1 MSFAQRAQPFVN
13 RAVLAALLLALGLV
27 LLPAAQL
34 TSTVRADTPQLKA
47 VFIVGPTHE
56 ATDRYL
62 EDGEAMAQ
70 QAESAGYDVRR
81 VFHPYATWDNVLAN
95 IQGANIVVYMGH
107 GYGWPSPYTSQ
118 MMEDRQNGMGLNP
131 YPGSAKHERK
141 YYGAKPIRNNVH
153 LAPHAVVI
161 LNHLCYAS
169 GNGEQGMKIPT
180 QAVAFE
186 RADNMAN
193 GWLYAGADAVFAT
206 ASTQSV
212 DFPLAL
218 ATTDQTMDEI
228 FMTPSPWTGSMAGFI
243 GWNNVRIDSVRRPGA
258 KVHLD
263 PHPEAG
269 YYRALS
275 GKLNATTADFRS
287 GAGAPGSVGA
297 NPLTASDPSVPTF
310 YPSDGDSLASTVR
323 FDVTL
328 TQPAQVDWQIKDDS
342 GNTVRTAMTD
352 APLAAGVSSY
362 VWDGKAD
369 GGAFVPDGWYRSV
382 VEATTGFG
390 TYTQE
395 RSVFVGA
402 FRTTPSNLSPARGG
416 NLSLKMLASEKMSSA
431 VFVTI
436 DQPGLAPWTVKASHP
451 DTRRYK
457 AAFTL
462 KSGGNAGT
470 LVLTIGGK
478 DKNGVYQESRV
489 ELPLR

>member
-1 MSFAQRAQPFVN
+1 LSFAERAQPLVN
-13 RAVLAALLLALGLV
+13 RAVLAALVLALGLA

-34 TSTVRADTPQLKA
+34 TSTVRADTPRLKA
-47 VFIVGPTHE
+47 VLIVGPTHE
-56 ATDRYL
+56 HTDHYL
-62 EDGEAMAQ
+62 EDAEVMAV
-70 QAESAGYDVRR
+70 QAEAAGYDVRR

-107 GYGWPSPYTSQ
+107 GYGWPSPYTSR

-131 YPGSAKHERK
+131 YVGSLKSERK

-161 LNHLCYAS
+161 LNHLCYAA
-169 GNGEQGMKIPT
+169 GNGESGMAIPS
-180 QAVAFE
+180 QNVAFQ

-206 ASTQSV
+206 TWTQSV
-212 DFPLAL
+212 NFPAVL
-218 ATTDQTMDEI
+218 ATTNQTMEQI
-228 FMTPSPWTGSMAGFI
+228 FETPSPWTGSPAGFI
-243 GWNNVRIDSVRRPGA
+243 GWNDVHLDSDRTPGA
-258 KVHLD
+258 TVHLD
-263 PHPEAG
+263 PHPDQG
-269 YYRALS
+269 YYRALT
-275 GKLNATTADFRS
+275 GKLSATTADFRS
-287 GAGAPGSVGA
+287 GAGSPGSVGA

-310 YPSDGDSLASTVR
+310 YPSDGDGLAKTVR

-328 TQPAQVDWQIKDDS
+328 TEPAQVDWQIRDDS

-352 APLAAGVSSY
+352 APLPAGVSSY
-362 VWDGKAD
+362 LWDGKGD

-416 NLSLKMLASEKMSSA
+416 NLSLKMLASERMSSA

-462 KSGGNAGT
+462 KSGGSAGT